1 MARPGAGQS
10 GTPQLPSGGGC
21 PVTVLSPQTVS
32 PGTPS
37 GRLILFPVLINR
49 PRRTSVSHFAMIC
62 CQLQP
67 ETPPFQ
73 PSSSWQGFSYSQGAP
88 DPSLPRSGGLWQM
101 AELLP
106 FGASGEAL
114 RVRSWTVD
122 E

>member
-1 MARPGAGQS
+1 M
-10 GTPQLPSGGGC
+10 
-21 PVTVLSPQTVS
+21 TVLSPQTVS
-32 PGTPS
+32 PGHA
-37 GRLILFPVLINR
+37 FR
-49 PRRTSVSHFAMIC
+49 PADFISCPDKQTKADISFSFHNDLLSVAARD
-62 CQLQP
+62 P
-67 ETPPFQ
+67 PAPFQ